1 MKLPKAVFIEPGTN
15 HWYGSVAVALSVF
28 VFAYS
33 FIYGPPSVLLYYA
46 LWLPLILIDYRAVLG
61 NYTRYLWIIGFAVF
75 ACLSV
80 FWSDAPRVSARAG
93 VQYAS
98 HIVCA
103 LIAARTI
110 DLKTLLTG
118 LLGGTFLVL
127 LFSFAF
133 GDFIYDPLDGSYSF
147 SGMFSSKNQLGFFA
161 SLAVYA
167 AFAYLF
173 LPSTRRITKALALL
187 VGIFGLYALVMSQS
201 ATAIIAL
208 AATLLAV
215 IALGCTL
222 FFPPGTRKSFVAF
235 GITLAVILAVGAYS
249 LGAVDLVLAF
259 FGKDS
264 TLTGRT
270 YLWSEGWLAAEDS
283 PIVGLG
289 YQAYWVQGFSEAERL
304 WHEFYITARSGFH
317 FHNTY
322 IEALVELGYVGCA
335 LIILVLLLTSLGVLR
350 GVIASRAGLGP
361 LILTGIMMMLV
372 IRSFFEID
380 VMHPYAIGS
389 FLLYYCAGRVA
400 GWQAVST
407 RTAPAVPDWKAY
419 AADAG
424 MRP

>member
-1 MKLPKAVFIEPGTN
+1 MRIPKAIFIEPGTN
-15 HWYGSVAVALSVF
+15 HWYGGIAVSLSVF

-33 FIYGPPSVLLYYA
+33 FRYGPPSILLYYA

-61 NYTRYLWIIGFAVF
+61 NYIRYLWIIAFGVF

-80 FWSDAPRVSARAG
+80 FWSDAPSVSARAAI
-93 VQYAS
+93 QYAS

-110 DLKTLLTG
+110 DLKTFLVG
-118 LLGGTFLVL
+118 LMGGTFLVL

-147 SGMFSSKNQLGFFA
+147 SGLFSSKNQLGFFA

-173 LPSTRRITKALALL
+173 MPSTRRALKALAVL
-187 VGIFGLYALVMSQS
+187 VGAFGLYALVVSQS
-201 ATAIIAL
+201 ATAMIAL

-215 IALGCTL
+215 SALGGTL
-222 FFPPGTRKSFVAF
+222 FFSPGIRKTFVAF
-235 GITLAVILAVGAYS
+235 GLTLAIILAVGAYF

-270 YLWSEGWLAAEDS
+270 YLWEQGWLAAQES
-283 PIVGLG
+283 PIIGLG

-304 WHEFYITARSGFH
+304 WEEFYITARGGFH

-322 IEALVELGYVGCA
+322 IEAVVELGYIGFA
-335 LIILVLLLTSLGVLR
+335 LIILVLFRTSLGVLR
-350 GVIASRAGLGP
+350 PVITNQAGLGP
-361 LILTGIMMMLV
+361 LILTGIMIMLV

-389 FLLYYCAGRVA
+389 FLLYYCGGRVA
-400 GWQAVST
+400 GWQAMAA
-407 RTAPAVPDWKAY
+407 RPARSVADWAY
-419 AADAG
+419 AANSRT
-424 MRP
+424 RP